1 MADSHHHRPFCT
13 ALAALLA
20 LGLAGPSAAAA
31 NPFLAD
37 SGTSPSQDESQK
49 PQRSEPSKQ
58 EQGSQERCGGWESK
72 SDRDPMTP
80 PENPELGK
88 CGRCFGGDD

>member
-1 MADSHHHRPFCT
+1 MADSSQRRLISA
-13 ALAALLA
+13 ALAVTLA
-20 LGLAGPSAAAA
+20 LGLAVPGAATA

-37 SGTSPSQDESQK
+37 AGTDEPKRESAEGDRAG
-49 PQRSEPSKQ
+49 PTDG
-58 EQGSQERCGGWESK
+58 EQGSRERCGGWETK
-72 SDRDPMTP
+72 TDRDPMTP